1 MKAVRFFNP
10 MHVHTNEPA
19 IVADIDGLSVLRL
32 SREAD
37 IQKAIQVHARA
48 SVYNIPCAQKYQLSS
63 FVPHN
68 NPACCAQE

>member
-10 MHVHTNEPA
+10 MHVHTNEPV

-48 SVYNIPCAQKYQLSS
+48 SVYNIPCTEVSTILL
-63 FVPHN
+63 
-68 NPACCAQE
+68 CASQ